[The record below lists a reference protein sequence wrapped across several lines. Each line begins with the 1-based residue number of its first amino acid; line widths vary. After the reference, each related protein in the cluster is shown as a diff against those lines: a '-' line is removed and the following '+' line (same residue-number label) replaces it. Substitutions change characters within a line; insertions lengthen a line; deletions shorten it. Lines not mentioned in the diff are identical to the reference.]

1 MCILA
6 IGKVQKSS
14 NLYYRNEN
22 IIVALHRKGNMAAS
36 PGVYF
41 LAVLLLLVCRY
52 ADAGKAFFVLLK
64 TEQFS
69 PKKSD
74 DFLLAGPGY
83 YSGAPIR
90 SLEMLQ
96 TGENGM
102 GCEGRVPDFPY
113 ELQDEYMAVID
124 EKVTLCKESTK
135 KALFHP

>member
-1 MCILA
+1 MSLRRRRYGNFRA
-6 IGKVQKSS
+6 
-14 NLYYRNEN
+14 YEN
-22 IIVALHRKGNMAAS
+22 RTIFTKI
-36 PGVYF
+36 
-41 LAVLLLLVCRY
+41 
-52 ADAGKAFFVLLK
+52 
-64 TEQFS
+64 
-69 PKKSD
+69 SD

-102 GCEGRVPDFPY
+102 GCEGRVPDVPY

-135 KALFHP
+135 KALFHL